1 MFYSYSPSFIAY
13 IVYQI
18 AVHLREIRSKFDIVK
33 INSAGN
39 DSIIDFERYAGIYE
53 AIRQM
58 LAYQSPSRGMYRS
71 AYTSRGEHRL
81 PDLLYLEDQLGRT
94 ILGHAEED
102 RLERRSI
109 DLSRQEE
116 REREDYNRSLV
127 LETGFTPA

>member
-1 MFYSYSPSFIAY
+1 M
-13 IVYQI
+13 
-18 AVHLREIRSKFDIVK
+18 HLREIRSKFDVIK
-33 INSAGN
+33 ISGAGN

-58 LAYQSPSRGMYRS
+58 LVYQSLSRGMYRS
-71 AYTSRGEHRL
+71 ASSRGEHRL